1 MAALSPAT
9 DFVPSQVVLRPSGI
23 EAKDHWIIFTALEE
37 AVLPPLPPGLRSL
50 SIHDCAHVEEFSL
63 ENTPDLEF
71 LRVLN
76 APALKRLPPLPP
88 TLKWICIG
96 NCPLLESLPSLPPS
110 LESLVCSQ
118 CPKIDVLPPLPAA
131 LRALV
136 CPGCPLAIPMTPNPL
151 GKMVSLHADPSWIVY
166 TGDDLRDYA
175 AKWEAW
181 RHGQCA

>member
-1 MAALSPAT
+1 MAALNSVP
-9 DFVPSQVVLRPSGI
+9 DFVPSQVIRTPGI

-63 ENTPDLEF
+63 EGAPALEF

-88 TLKWICIG
+88 TVKWICIA
-96 NCPLLESLPSLPPS
+96 NCPLLESLPPLPQS
-110 LESLVCSQ
+110 LETLVCSQ
-118 CPKIDVLPPLPAA
+118 CRKIEVLPSLPAS

-136 CPGCPLAIPMTPNPL
+136 CPGCPLVFPMTANPL
-151 GKMVSLHADPSWIVY
+151 GKDVSFHTDPAWIVY
-166 TGDDLRDYA
+166 TGEELKDYT
-175 AKWEAW
+175 AKWDTWHSA
-181 RHGQCA
+181 HST